1 MNPKGR
7 RDRVDETPQREL
19 QETEDDEDREA
30 DRHAV
35 PEKLGARGA
44 TCRSS
49 HASSPCPNRRANSV
63 AAKARK
69 PRFLPSRRF
78 GKTRGHLC
86 VDARRLGRHGE
97 ALFERGPRGYLC
109 GANRCPALGPVDQ
122 PPPPALA
129 VG

>member
-1 MNPKGR
+1 MHPKGR

-44 TCRSS
+44 PCRSS
-49 HASSPCPNRRANSV
+49 HASSPCPTRRENSV

-86 VDARRLGRHGE
+86 VDARGLERHGE
-97 ALFERGPRGYLC
+97 ALLDRGARGALC
-109 GANRCPALGPVDQ
+109 AANRRRAIDRKSTRLKSSH
-122 PPPPALA
+122 
-129 VG
+129 